1 MDLEPIN
8 RYRWSEDMVN
18 KAESSWETL
27 ALLLNYLSGRPGASS
42 DLMVNGINAHEFMTK
57 VDLLAYLYSEGS

>member
-1 MDLEPIN
+1 MDLEPID

-18 KAESSWETL
+18 KAESSWETSE
-27 ALLLNYLSGRPGASS
+27 LLLNYLLGRLRASS

-57 VDLLAYLYSEGS
+57 IDLLAYLYSEGS